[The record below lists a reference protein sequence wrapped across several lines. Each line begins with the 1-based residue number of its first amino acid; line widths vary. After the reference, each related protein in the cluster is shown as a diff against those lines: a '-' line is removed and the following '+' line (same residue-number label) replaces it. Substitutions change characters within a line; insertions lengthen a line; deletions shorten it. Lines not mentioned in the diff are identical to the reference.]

1 MYGHDQV
8 KAGHGFHGCAW
19 TACPLNPSKLF
30 QHALGLAALLL
41 LAGCASVT
49 PVQRT
54 AGERALQQMADA
66 FKAPV
71 HDPFFLPGGSNAVL
85 LVHGVPGSPAQ
96 MRPLA
101 EALHAQGWTVRGLLI
116 PGNGRDTGRI
126 TRMTGVE
133 WTNAIRSAVAEMA
146 PHYARLLVVGYSMGA
161 AMTCASLT
169 PGDVDGLVLIAPYQ
183 WQESWTDRLVWT
195 CLRPFM
201 PHWYQ
206 PFRKSDLSDP
216 ANRARLVEYFPREF
230 LNRPDAQEAIRSIT
244 FSLPLIASLRATVRP
259 AYGRAWEGGR
269 VPVLILQGAADPV
282 AHAARSRELARRWD
296 GLTRY
301 EELAG
306 DHLLLE
312 PTSPALPVIVRR
324 LCAFAA
330 ETAAAPPRRTPVPAG
345 SRDPR

>member
-1 MYGHDQV
+1 MSR
-8 KAGHGFHGCAW
+8 
-19 TACPLNPSKLF
+19 SKFF
-30 QHALGLAALLL
+30 QHVIGLAALLL
-41 LAGCASVT
+41 MAGCASVT
-49 PVQRT
+49 PLQRA

-66 FKAPV
+66 FDIPV
-71 HDPFFLPGGSNAVL
+71 HNPFFLPGGSNAVL

-101 EALHAQGWTVRGLLI
+101 DALHAQGWTVRGLLI

-126 TRMTGVE
+126 TSMTGAE
-133 WTNAIRSAVAEMA
+133 WTNAIRTAVAEMA

-161 AMTCASLT
+161 AMTCASLV

-183 WQESWTDRLVWT
+183 WQESWSDRLVWT

-201 PHWYQ
+201 PHFYQ

-230 LNRPDAQEAIRSIT
+230 LDRPESQDAIRSIT
-244 FSLPLIASLRATVRP
+244 FPLPLIACLRATVRP

-269 VPVLILQGAADPV
+269 VPVLILQGAGDTV
-282 AHAARSRELARRWD
+282 AHAARSRELARRWG

-306 DHLLLE
+306 DHLLLD
-312 PTSPALPVIVRR
+312 PASPALPMIVRR
-324 LCAFAA
+324 LCTFAA
-330 ETAAAPPRRTPVPAG
+330 ETAAAAPLRARAPAVQG
-345 SRDPR
+345 DPR